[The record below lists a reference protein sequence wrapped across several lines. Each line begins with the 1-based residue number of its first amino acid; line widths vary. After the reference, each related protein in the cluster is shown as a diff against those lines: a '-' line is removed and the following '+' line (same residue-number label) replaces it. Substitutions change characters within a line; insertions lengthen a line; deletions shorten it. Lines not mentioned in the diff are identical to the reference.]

1 MEAPAGRWRF
11 LMTHLSYEDPEQ
23 LLAHPY
29 NWRIHAGHQRAAM
42 EAALSEIGWAGVV
55 LVNDVT
61 GNVLDGH
68 LRVDLAIQAQ
78 EPAVPVL
85 HLEAT
90 EEQEKLILATYDP
103 LGALAVADRAKL
115 TELLAETRPAH
126 EALQTLLQDQAVR
139 YREGRVSD
147 AFRAFLENEME
158 PRAEE
163 QDRGDGPW
171 LDEDEDEDDEDDD
184 AEADPEEVTAFALTH
199 EQRVVVLDAL
209 YRAKAT
215 SEAETLADALTWLC
229 QWYLDR
235 QMPHPLARSLPPD
248 EQAQTMAA
256 IDRVARAFEDS
267 APEPERLICYG
278 DPGAHPEGRDG

>member
-103 LGALAVADRAKL
+103 LGALAVADRVKL
-115 TELLAETRPAH
+115 TELLADTRPEA

-147 AFRAFLENEME
+147 AFRAFLEHEME
-158 PRAEE
+158 PRAEGE
-163 QDRGDGPW
+163 DRED
-171 LDEDEDEDDEDDD
+171 DEDEDDGGEG
-184 AEADPEEVTAFALTH
+184 DPEEVTAFALTH

-209 YRAKAT
+209 YRAKVA
-215 SEAETLADALTWLC
+215 SEAPTLADALTWLC

-235 QMPHPLARSLPPD
+235 PATHPLARSLPPD

-256 IDRVARAFEDS
+256 IDHVARAFEDS